1 MFGMPGSRAAPGN
14 EAKRRGRPTAG
25 QVAVWI
31 NNKFIKGV
39 QAVPTTQTLTSGTGA
54 TYTTPAGALWLE
66 VYIVGGGGGGAG
78 TDTVATVV
86 AGADGTAST
95 FNSVNANP
103 GKGAPALFNAT
114 GALGGTAGTGTATRR
129 MPGSPGGSGVSSAT
143 FGYVSGKGGDS
154 NFAFG
159 GGPSMANGT
168 VVGIAGKANTG
179 GGGSGASN
187 NGGANNNNAP
197 GGGGG
202 ETAYLIINAPAATY
216 TYTVGPGGA
225 GGVSTTNGG
234 AGGSGVIFVI
244 EHYC

>member
-1 MFGMPGSRAAPGN
+1 MFLSPGSRA
-14 EAKRRGRPTAG
+14 RPR
-25 QVAVWI
+25 
-31 NNKFIKGV
+31 KPKS
-39 QAVPTTQTLTSGTGA
+39 PTTQTLTSGTNA
-54 TYTTPAGALWLE
+54 TYIPTSKAVVWLE
-66 VYIVGGGGGGAG
+66 VWIVGGGGGGGGASNTG
-78 TDTVATVV
+78 STLV

-95 FNSVNANP
+95 FNAVTANP
-103 GKGAPALFNAT
+103 GKGAPAVGIAT
-114 GALGGTAGTGTATRR
+114 GALGGTGGTGTATRR
-129 MPGSPGGSGVSSAT
+129 MPGSPGASGISST
-143 FGYVSGKGGDS
+143 VIGFESGRGGDS

-159 GGPSMANGT
+159 GGVQVQNATTVGT
-168 VVGIAGKANTG
+168 AGAANTG

-187 NGGANNNNAP
+187 NGGTNNNLAP

-244 EHYC
+244 EHYV